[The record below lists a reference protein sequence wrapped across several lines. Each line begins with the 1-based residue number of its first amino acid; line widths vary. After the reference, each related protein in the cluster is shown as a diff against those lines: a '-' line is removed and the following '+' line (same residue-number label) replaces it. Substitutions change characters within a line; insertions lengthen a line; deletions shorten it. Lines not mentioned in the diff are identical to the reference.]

1 MSNNDLQEIKK
12 GIDTLNKNL
21 EQILNSLSAK
31 EIEASINE
39 MKKCCYALK
48 ESIERKI
55 DQIEKNES
63 AILNQIAKTIEKQN
77 EERNK
82 LNRLIVKFFIPIA
95 SGLMFLLVFIYSLRD
110 KSIESVL
117 LSLSILGIGAV
128 SVIGL
133 VVALA
138 IINKRED

>member
-1 MSNNDLQEIKK
+1 
-12 GIDTLNKNL
+12 
-21 EQILNSLSAK
+21 
-31 EIEASINE
+31 
-39 MKKCCYALK
+39 
-48 ESIERKI
+48 
-55 DQIEKNES
+55 
-63 AILNQIAKTIEKQN
+63 
-77 EERNK
+77 
-82 LNRLIVKFFIPIA
+82 
-95 SGLMFLLVFIYSLRD
+95 MFLLVFIYSLRD

>member
-1 MSNNDLQEIKK
+1 MGNNDLQEIKK
-12 GIDTLNKNL
+12 DINSLNKYL
-21 EQILNSLSAK
+21 Q
-31 EIEASINE
+31 
-39 MKKCCYALK
+39 
-48 ESIERKI
+48 ESIEKKI
-55 DQIEKNES
+55 DQIVKNES
-63 AILNQIAKTIEKQN
+63 EILNQIKKIIEKQN